1 MKELDEVMT
10 TLDYY
15 NFILSF
21 YLNTSIPNQ
30 LKIFTVFLFVKYVEV
45 KKLNFNSK
53 WWAKVF
59 ILNAFFSYFFVSL
72 YYVLISNE
80 APALN
85 LVIVRSQSVHI
96 IGVKEGQSWMETMS
110 RKNGLDNKNY
120 VNVV

>member
-53 WWAKVF
+53 
-59 ILNAFFSYFFVSL
+59 
-72 YYVLISNE
+72 
-80 APALN
+80 
-85 LVIVRSQSVHI
+85 
-96 IGVKEGQSWMETMS
+96 
-110 RKNGLDNKNY
+110 
-120 VNVV
+120 